1 MLTLSAH
8 TGNAKKILQA
18 AQKQVAFAKV
28 NALNSVAFKILMAE
42 RAGIVETFRNPRP
55 FTVANNFYTR
65 ATKAKP
71 FAIIGAKP
79 RSANYLAPFE
89 FGGDHY
95 LPNRFGLGRVL
106 LVPVGIKTDAYGQLP
121 AGAALKWILDR
132 PDVFIGTVKGVNG
145 VWQRI
150 AKPAPPTVAKSKPFR
165 LIDLPPKPVD
175 AKPRLKLLIRIE
187 ENRAVH
193 KHLNFEARGMAIYED
208 EYPKAFEDAFAK
220 AMRTA
225 RG

>member
-1 MLTLSAH
+1 MLTLSAP
-8 TGNAKKILQA
+8 TGNAKKILKA

-28 NALNSVAFKILMAE
+28 GALNSVAFKILMAE
-42 RAGIVETFRNPRP
+42 RMGIVETFRNPRP
-55 FTVANNFYTR
+55 FTVANNFYTK
-65 ATKAKP
+65 ASLAKP

-89 FGGDHY
+89 FGGEHY

-106 LVPVGIKTDAYGQLP
+106 LIPVGIKTDAYGQIP
-121 AGAALKWILDR
+121 GGAVLKRLLDR
-132 PDVFIGTVKGVNG
+132 PDVFVGNVKGING
-145 VWQRI
+145 VWQRV
-150 AKPAPPTVAKSKPFR
+150 AKPAPPKVTKPKPFR
-165 LIDLPPKPVD
+165 LIDLPPAPVD

-193 KHLNFEARGMAIYED
+193 EHLNFETRGMAVFED

-220 AMRTA
+220 AMKTA